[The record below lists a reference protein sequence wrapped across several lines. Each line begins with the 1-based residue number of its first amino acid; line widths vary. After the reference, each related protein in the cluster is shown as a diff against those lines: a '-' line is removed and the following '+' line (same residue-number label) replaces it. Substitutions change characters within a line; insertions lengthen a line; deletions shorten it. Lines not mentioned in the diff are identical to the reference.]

1 MRILAVLLLVPL
13 MTVPA
18 FAETLPTDIGSLDVE
33 FTTTPEDFAAGE
45 EIRMNLNF
53 INPVTQTTQIH
64 IDYYVTVL
72 EDGKEIFGPTNRLH
86 TATGE
91 ISIPIQFQRD
101 GQYEVRAEVDGILW
115 NNMPTETVS
124 FSVAVGQ
131 ESDGAVP
138 PETNGDDNGCLIATA
153 AYGSELSD
161 EVQML
166 REIRDNSLLATDS
179 GSAFMAGFNQMYYS
193 FSPAIADLERQSPA
207 FRELVRAAITPL
219 LASLSILNHVSMDSE
234 GEVLGYGIGV
244 IVLNLGMYI
253 VLPLAGVLKLCQVRK
268 NRTGLP

>member
-33 FTTTPEDFAAGE
+33 FTTMPESFAAGE
-45 EIRMNLNF
+45 EIRMNFNF

-91 ISIPIQFQRD
+91 IGIPIQFQRD

-131 ESDGAVP
+131 EPDADP

-153 AYGSELSD
+153 AYGSEMSD

-166 REIRDNSLLATDS
+166 REIRDNSLLETDS
-179 GSAFMAGFNQMYYS
+179 GSAFMAGFNQVYYS
-193 FSPAIADLERQSPA
+193 FSPAVADMERQSPA

-234 GEVLGYGIGV
+234 VEVLGYGIGV
-244 IVLNLGMYI
+244 IALNLGMY
-253 VLPLAGVLKLCQVRK
+253 VGLPLAGVLKLYHIRK
-268 NRTGLP
+268 NQTGLP